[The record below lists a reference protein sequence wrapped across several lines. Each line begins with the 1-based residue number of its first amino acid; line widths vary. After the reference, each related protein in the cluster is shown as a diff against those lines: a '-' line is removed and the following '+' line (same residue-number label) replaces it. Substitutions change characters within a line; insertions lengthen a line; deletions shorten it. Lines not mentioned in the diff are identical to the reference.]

1 MNIDIQDIQYE
12 LCDDGGLN
20 SIWLPIILP
29 VKTQFHHEFG
39 TYTVEEHFKRD
50 DGKILIICE
59 RVSKKTHP
67 HLQ

>member
-50 DGKILIICE
+50 DGKRDDCVYPPYFE
-59 RVSKKTHP
+59 DDD
-67 HLQ
+67 